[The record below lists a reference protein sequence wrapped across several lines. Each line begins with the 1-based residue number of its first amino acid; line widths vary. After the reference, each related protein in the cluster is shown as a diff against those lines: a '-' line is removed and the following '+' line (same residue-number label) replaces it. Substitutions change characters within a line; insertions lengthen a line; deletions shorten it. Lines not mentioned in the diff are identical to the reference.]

1 MMPRLFIPV
10 VKRII
15 RSVSYAAARNI
26 ARDTLAMATIK
37 EVKGYLFDG
46 MKSLGIIELM
56 EMYH

>member
-1 MMPRLFIPV
+1 MLPRLPYDGAV
-10 VKRII
+10 DADGHV
-15 RSVSYAAARNI
+15 
-26 ARDTLAMATIK
+26 LEMATVK

>member
-1 MMPRLFIPV
+1 MPRCA
-10 VKRII
+10 
-15 RSVSYAAARNI
+15 RSR
-26 ARDTLAMATIK
+26 ATCSALSTVK

>member
-1 MMPRLFIPV
+1 V
-10 VKRII
+10 
-15 RSVSYAAARNI
+15 
-26 ARDTLAMATIK
+26 K